1 MSAAHRQRTCAACGG
16 ELAEDDPVSVEP
28 LIDPSVRYVAVHW
41 LCSTFVHPGG
51 VEVGTLDTHGTAA

>member
-16 ELAEDDPVSVEP
+16 ELHEDDHVSVEP

-41 LCSTFVHPGG
+41 DHSTFVHPGG
-51 VEVGTLDTHGTAA
+51 SEVGTLDTPGTAA